1 MHKTTLRFHQD
12 TAKASVN
19 EPSSHQLQNFGYLHI
34 QVIKLVASKDHK
46 LTSINRQYSWTTQRS
61 YNAIAHLPK
70 TNIM

>member
-1 MHKTTLRFHQD
+1 MHNTTLRFQGIQQGLRQMSHHL
-12 TAKASVN
+12 
-19 EPSSHQLQNFGYLHI
+19 HQLQKIGYLHI